1 MRTLVTIFLIVIAVL
16 SVTYFLRDKY
26 SPSEIVENEFIKVTS
41 PQVYDEVSSPIE
53 IVGQARGN
61 WYFEASFPIKL
72 LDAQGKEIA
81 QGIATADG
89 DWMTTEFVPF
99 KASLSFSNPETSTGT
114 LVLSKDN
121 PSGLAE
127 NDDKIEVPVKF
138 NQTPNKETRTI
149 SLFYYNPE
157 KDKDETGNIL
167 CTDKG
172 LEKIEREIPVTIT
185 PIQDAV
191 RLLLKGNLSQE
202 EVSRGVTTEFPL
214 SGFELNSASVS
225 NNILTLNFSDPNHK
239 TVGGS
244 CRVGVL
250 WSQIKATAG
259 QFGEFSDIK
268 FTPEDLFQP

>member
-1 MRTLVTIFLIVIAVL
+1 MRTLVTIFSIVIVVL

-26 SPSEIVENEFIKVTS
+26 SPSEIVENEFIRITS
-41 PQVYDEVSSPIE
+41 PQANDEISSPIE
-53 IVGQARGN
+53 IVGEARGN

-127 NDDKIEVPVKF
+127 NDDKIEVSVRF